1 MHSYGKKMAASPFPT
16 PKMSSRMVRQDWGK
30 WNLDIVFPMVYH
42 NFYTMDPSFVTDCTI
57 ENARDKNPMTTLYC
71 GLMVTDGPEM
81 FACMDEAL
89 ENGAQGIAIF
99 TMLGLRSPEVK
110 KQFRAYTD
118 SVKAVRKANGGV
130 IKATYPKVANPDPF
144 QHEGVMK
151 LIEGRMQ
158 KLIADKAKKT
168 DLAPLALGRLQA
180 GRLLRR
186 HPLV

>member
-1 MHSYGKKMAASPFPT
+1 
-16 PKMSSRMVRQDWGK
+16 
-30 WNLDIVFPMVYH
+30 
-42 NFYTMDPSFVTDCTI
+42 
-57 ENARDKNPMTTLYC
+57 
-71 GLMVTDGPEM
+71 
-81 FACMDEAL
+81 
-89 ENGAQGIAIF
+89 
-99 TMLGLRSPEVK
+99 MLGLRSPEVK

-168 DLAPLALGRLQA
+168 DLAPLALGDYKQVDSYDATRWYEVTDANSKTTFTVTFYLYGDVLSGWDVA
-180 GRLLRR
+180 IKK
-186 HPLV
+186 